1 MDDPEQPRGARRPDA
16 LGNNPFTRV
25 PIEIRV
31 SVGHARP
38 TVRDLLAL
46 APDAV
51 LKLDKTISDPV
62 DLYVG
67 DRLIARGQLEEVEG
81 DAGGQLAVR
90 LTEVASDNDGI

>member
-1 MDDPEQPRGARRPDA
+1 MDDPAASGGRHRAEIVG
-16 LGNNPFTRV
+16 GSPFTRV

-38 TVRDLLAL
+38 TVRELLAL
-46 APDAV
+46 APDA
-51 LKLDKTISDPV
+51 LLRLDKTVSDPV

-81 DAGGQLAVR
+81 DSAGQLAVR
-90 LTEVASDNDGI
+90 LTEVAPENDGL